1 MSERK
6 GAAVPGL
13 RSEERATREG
23 IASGALERAGDTALR
38 AAFDRYELALMAGD
52 VATQQDSFSDDP
64 SVVRVDGDGPIIGPE
79 ALAQFRARRPT
90 PGPRR
95 LRDLHVVH
103 SPGDTVVTVS
113 VNERLG
119 PDGEVLGLGTQTQVW
134 ARTAAGWRVI
144 AACVSP
150 MTGP

>member
-1 MSERK
+1 VSDELNDELK
-6 GAAVPGL
+6 
-13 RSEERATREG
+13 T
-23 IASGALERAGDTALR
+23 
-38 AAFDRYELALMAGD
+38 AFDRYEEALMAGD
-52 VATQQDSFSDDP
+52 VAGQTDSFWPGP
-64 SVVRVDGDGPIIGPE
+64 SVVRVDADGPVIGPE
-79 ALAQFRARRPT
+79 ALAEFRARRPT

-119 PDGEVLGLGTQTQVW
+119 PNGEVTGLSTQTQVW
-134 ARTAAGWRVI
+134 ARTEAGWRVI
-144 AACVSP
+144 AAVVSP

>member
-1 MSERK
+1 MSDLDDDLAE
-6 GAAVPGL
+6 
-13 RSEERATREG
+13 
-23 IASGALERAGDTALR
+23 
-38 AAFDRYELALMAGD
+38 AFGRYEQALMDGD
-52 VATQQDSFSDDP
+52 VATQQESFWSGP
-64 SVVRVDGDGPIIGPE
+64 GVVRVDGDGPLIGPE
-79 ALAQFRARRPT
+79 ALAEFRARRPT

-95 LRDLHVVH
+95 LRDLHVVR

-119 PDGEVLGLGTQTQVW
+119 PDGEVTGLGTQTQVW
-134 ARTAAGWRVI
+134 ARTADGWRVI

>member
-1 MSERK
+1 VNDELK
-6 GAAVPGL
+6 
-13 RSEERATREG
+13 T
-23 IASGALERAGDTALR
+23 
-38 AAFDRYELALMAGD
+38 AFDRYEEALMAGD
-52 VATQQDSFSDDP
+52 VTGQADSFWSDP
-64 SVVRVDGDGPIIGPE
+64 SVVRVDVDGPVIGPE
-79 ALAQFRARRPT
+79 ALAGFRARRPT

-119 PDGEVLGLGTQTQVW
+119 PNGEVTGLGTQTQVW
-134 ARTAAGWRVI
+134 ARTEAGWRVI
-144 AACVSP
+144 AAIVSPMTASP

>member
-1 MSERK
+1 VNDELK
-6 GAAVPGL
+6 
-13 RSEERATREG
+13 T
-23 IASGALERAGDTALR
+23 
-38 AAFDRYELALMAGD
+38 AFDRYEEALMAGD
-52 VATQQDSFSDDP
+52 VAGQTDSFWSDP
-64 SVVRVDGDGPIIGPE
+64 SVVRVDPGGPVIGPE
-79 ALAQFRARRPT
+79 ALAGFRARRPS

-119 PDGEVLGLGTQTQVW
+119 PNGEVTGLGTQTQVW
-134 ARTAAGWRVI
+134 ARTEAGWRVI
-144 AACVSP
+144 AAVVSPMAVSP